1 MSSNSSDANLILSLN
16 FISAQINRYLS
27 IAILLFGTVGNILN
41 CLVLSQKSLRKN
53 PCSWLFLASSITSL
67 ITLISGVAVRLM
79 AGWSADLTDTV
90 PALCKIRIFVLFD
103 SRTVASWLIML
114 ATVDIWFSSSIDAN
128 RRHMSTLKNAQLGAL
143 LIVLLSSLVYAQIF
157 YCYEANLTNAPLKC
171 YGKTIWCRLLI
182 DFTFTIVSIL
192 IPSLFM
198 FIFGFMTI
206 LNIRYSALR
215 RIQPMNTSLTQ
226 WDKIVNTDF
235 SGIFTIEGFH
245 NSKNDVIYA
254 EEPSEI
260 PADLREASIVKY
272 PSGVMFW
279 GAITTK
285 GLISQDGPINFTQWL
300 RDQCP
305 LDKRKR
311 MYMTG
316 DLYAKFLREEA
327 ISTINE
333 VVENLNE
340 VIFQDDQDS
349 KHRTKTAMDVVN
361 DFFEEIIEP
370 NDGDAKFADVW
381 PIENIWGIM
390 EEKTRGKTFE
400 NMDSLVDFI
409 NSEWRKITPEQC
421 KAMIDNIPKRLA
433 KVIQFNGNQVYEH

>member
-1 MSSNSSDANLILSLN
+1 MNPTIEGKIISVQRTIKELNLKPFKLKKAQKLTTSNKQQRVSCAKKLI
-16 FISAQINRYLS
+16 RK
-27 IAILLFGTVGNILN
+27 FGA
-41 CLVLSQKSLRKN
+41 RKN
-53 PCSWLFLASSITSL
+53 DHKW
-67 ITLISGVAVRLM
+67 
-79 AGWSADLTDTV
+79 
-90 PALCKIRIFVLFD
+90 
-103 SRTVASWLIML
+103 
-114 ATVDIWFSSSIDAN
+114 
-128 RRHMSTLKNAQLGAL
+128 
-143 LIVLLSSLVYAQIF
+143 
-157 YCYEANLTNAPLKC
+157 
-171 YGKTIWCRLLI
+171 
-182 DFTFTIVSIL
+182 
-192 IPSLFM
+192 
-198 FIFGFMTI
+198 
-206 LNIRYSALR
+206 
-215 RIQPMNTSLTQ
+215 Q
-226 WDKIVNTDF
+226 WDKIVNTDI

-254 EEPSEI
+254 EESSEI

-311 MYMTG
+311 MYMIG

-361 DFFEEIIEP
+361 DFFEERIEP

-400 NMDSLVDFI
+400 NIDSLVDFI